1 MVLLVAVV
9 LGLWLAWRSPADQ
22 IQGMA
27 DADTINVAAKI
38 TARVAELKV
47 REGDRVQPGQ
57 VLFLLD
63 SPEVAAKE
71 QQAHGALAAA
81 QAVADKADE
90 GARSEDIR
98 AAEANWKRAEAGA
111 TLAEATYQR
120 VQNLFNEGV
129 MTRQKRD
136 EAHAQA
142 TSSRELARAARA
154 QYDMAL
160 VGAREQDKRAAQGQ
174 CSRRRARWPKSTPRV
189 SKSKDARLWRAR
201 STSAWPTRAN
211 WCRPATRYSPW
222 STSIACGWR

>member
-1 MVLLVAVV
+1 MVVLLVVVV
-9 LGLWLAWRSPADQ
+9 LGLWLAWRSPGDQ

-47 REGDRVQPGQ
+47 REGDRVQAGQ

-63 SPEVAAKE
+63 SPKWPPRNSRRMAHWPLRRQWPTRPTKARAA
-71 QQAHGALAAA
+71 
-81 QAVADKADE
+81 
-90 GARSEDIR
+90 DIR
-98 AAEANWKRAEAGA
+98 AAEANWRRAEAGA

-136 EAHAQA
+136 EAQAQA

-160 VGAREQDKRAAQGQ
+160 AGAREQDKRAAQGAAGRGRGGRSQ
-174 CSRRRARWPKSTPRV
+174 RRACRGGR
-189 SKSKDARLWRAR
+189 
-201 STSAWPTRAN
+201 TRAGGGRDQQAHG
-211 WCRPATRYSPW
+211 RPGRTGAGRLPVFTLVDIDRMW
-222 STSIACGWR
+222 WR

>member
-1 MVLLVAVV
+1 MSDVLHDDATTPPAKRRLGPILIVVLLVVVV

-81 QAVADKADE
+81 QAVAD
-90 GARSEDIR
+90 
-98 AAEANWKRAEAGA
+98 
-111 TLAEATYQR
+111 
-120 VQNLFNEGV
+120 
-129 MTRQKRD
+129 
-136 EAHAQA
+136 
-142 TSSRELARAARA
+142 
-154 QYDMAL
+154 
-160 VGAREQDKRAAQGQ
+160 
-174 CSRRRARWPKSTPRV
+174 
-189 SKSKDARLWRAR
+189 
-201 STSAWPTRAN
+201 
-211 WCRPATRYSPW
+211 
-222 STSIACGWR
+222 